1 MSQRA
6 IDRDALTVERR
17 TAWHALPADQVATLL
32 GTGARGLAPAEAAA
46 RLARFGPNRMRE
58 APPPDTLAIL
68 LHQFQSPLVVILLL
82 AAVVTI
88 VTGEYVDAA
97 VISTVLALNAAIGF
111 VQERQAE
118 RSVHALMRLVA
129 PRARVVRAGHEQ
141 EIESRDVVPG
151 DVVLLESGT
160 RVPADLRLA
169 TATAL
174 LIDESLLT
182 GESAPVAKRSE
193 PVATETVLAD
203 RADMVYAGT
212 VVSRGRGWGYAVATG
227 DATELGKIAAEMRE
241 EQRVEPPLQRRM
253 ARFARVI
260 GGIVAAAAAVAFA
273 VGLAR
278 GEALADMFLIAVA
291 LAVAAVPEGL
301 PVAVTVALAVGV
313 RRMARRNAVIR
324 RLPAVETL
332 GSATVIGSDKT
343 GTLTENRMTVQQIW
357 AAGELGDVAGALW
370 RGSRFEPSTL
380 PPAQRPLYLTLLAGV
395 LTNEA
400 TVAATDMGFE
410 VQGDPTEAALL
421 IAAERLG
428 LVPEE
433 VRDACPI
440 FAEIPFEP
448 DRQYSASVRERD
460 GRHEIFVKGAPE
472 RVVAMCSDMLGP
484 DGPVPLDRE
493 SIRAATRELGAQ
505 GLRVLAM
512 AYRPLRRTLQEPDEV
527 DEPEGLTFLGLQG
540 MSDPPRAGVREA
552 IAACHNAGIR
562 VLMITGDHVTT
573 ARAIGEELG
582 IARDGAATLTGAEL
596 AALDDADL
604 RRKIRST
611 AIYAR
616 VTPEEKLRVVRAL
629 RAEGDVVA
637 VTGDGV
643 NDAPAL
649 KAADVGVAMGR
660 GGTDVT
666 REAADMVLADDNFVS
681 IAAAIEEGRITFDNV
696 RKVTFFLLSA
706 NAAEVLAILVALAL
720 DWPLPLLA
728 AQILWL
734 NLVTDSV
741 QVTALAFEPGEPD
754 VLRRPPR
761 DPNEGV
767 LSRLLWERIGIS
779 AAVMAI
785 GTLALFNWELVTI
798 GSMTEARTVAL
809 TALVVFQAFQVGN
822 ARSADRSLLRMSP
835 LSNPYL
841 FVATIAAVAVHVVA
855 LYLPPMQI
863 MLRVEPLGLGAWIRI
878 ILVAATILVAIELHK
893 WLRRLP
899 ARRDVGPAR
908 PR

>member
-1 MSQRA
+1 M
-6 IDRDALTVERR
+6 
-17 TAWHALPADQVATLL
+17 
-32 GTGARGLAPAEAAA
+32 
-46 RLARFGPNRMRE
+46 
-58 APPPDTLAIL
+58 
-68 LHQFQSPLVVILLL
+68 
-82 AAVVTI
+82 
-88 VTGEYVDAA
+88 
-97 VISTVLALNAAIGF
+97 
-111 VQERQAE
+111 
-118 RSVHALMRLVA
+118 
-129 PRARVVRAGHEQ
+129 
-141 EIESRDVVPG
+141 
-151 DVVLLESGT
+151 
-160 RVPADLRLA
+160 PADLRLA

-182 GESAPVAKRSE
+182 GESAPVAKRSA

-227 DATELGKIAAEMRE
+227 DATELAKIAAEMRE

-357 AAGELGDVAGALW
+357 AAGELGDVAGAPW
-370 RGSRFEPSTL
+370 WGSQLEPSTL

-400 TVAATDMGFE
+400 TVAATDVGFE
-410 VQGDPTEAALL
+410 VRGDPTEAALL

-428 LVPEE
+428 LAPEE

-472 RVVAMCSDMLGP
+472 RVLAMCSGMLGP

-512 AYRPLRRTLQEPDEV
+512 APRPLMIELREPEEV
-527 DEPEGLTFLGLQG
+527 DEPEGLTFLGLRG

-596 AALDDADL
+596 ATLDDADL
-604 RRKIRST
+604 RRKIQST

-629 RAEGDVVA
+629 RAEGAVVA
-637 VTGDGV
+637 
-643 NDAPAL
+643 
-649 KAADVGVAMGR
+649 
-660 GGTDVT
+660 
-666 REAADMVLADDNFVS
+666 
-681 IAAAIEEGRITFDNV
+681 
-696 RKVTFFLLSA
+696 VTFFLLSA

-761 DPNEGV
+761 DPNEVV

-785 GTLALFNWELVTI
+785 GTLALFHWELVTT
-798 GSMTEARTVAL
+798 GSLTEVRTVAL
-809 TALVVFQAFQVGN
+809 TVLVVFQAFQVGN
-822 ARSADRSLLRMSP
+822 ARSADRSLLRMTP
-835 LSNPYL
+835 RSNPYL

-855 LYLPPMQI
+855 MYIPPMQI
-863 MLRVEPLGLGAWIRI
+863 VLRVEPLGLGAWVRI
-878 ILVAATILVAIELHK
+878 ILTAATILVAIELHK